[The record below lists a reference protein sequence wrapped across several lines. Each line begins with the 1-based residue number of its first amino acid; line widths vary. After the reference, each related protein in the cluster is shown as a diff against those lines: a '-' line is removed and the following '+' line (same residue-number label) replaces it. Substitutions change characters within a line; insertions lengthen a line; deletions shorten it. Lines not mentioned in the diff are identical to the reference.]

1 MAKIR
6 PYLIIFEH
14 QKQKSPFTWVKGLR
28 GRRRPTLPPG
38 VAVPSA
44 QTGLTS
50 LFGMERGVPR
60 RHGHLD
66 LQYLKVHDMTYVGTD
81 LWQGPKKESTKCLFY
96 KGAREGRAS
105 LRAIS
110 TARLHASLH
119 FHLRPIDVVISHG
132 PLKKSHLVAGFAL
145 ICLQRLSHPDLA
157 TRRCP
162 WRDNRCTSG
171 RSSSVLSY

>member
-1 MAKIR
+1 M
-6 PYLIIFEH
+6 
-14 QKQKSPFTWVKGLR
+14 
-28 GRRRPTLPPG
+28 
-38 VAVPSA
+38 AVPSA
-44 QTGLTS
+44 LTGLTS
-50 LFGMERGVPR
+50 LFGMERGGPR
-60 RHGHLD
+60 CHGHLD
-66 LQYLKVHDMTYVGTD
+66 LQYFNVGCSAQPKYD
-81 LWQGPKKESTKCLFY
+81 ISWDGPCGRQKRANEVWFSTRNH
-96 KGAREGRAS
+96 REGGRAS

-132 PLKKSHLVAGFAL
+132 PLKRSHLAAGFAL

-171 RSSSVLSY
+171 RSGPVLSY

>member
-1 MAKIR
+1 M
-6 PYLIIFEH
+6 
-14 QKQKSPFTWVKGLR
+14 
-28 GRRRPTLPPG
+28 
-38 VAVPSA
+38 AVPSA

-50 LFGMERGVPR
+50 LFGMERGGPR

-66 LQYLKVHDMTYVGTD
+66 LQYLNDLLLERTLLSLSKYSRSMTYVGTD
-81 LWQGPKKESTKCLFY
+81 LWQGPKKSQRSMFSY
-96 KGAREGRAS
+96 KEPPIGRCAS

-132 PLKKSHLVAGFAL
+132 PLKRSHLVAGFAL
-145 ICLQRLSHPDLA
+145 ICFQRLSHPDLA

>member
-1 MAKIR
+1 MTK
-6 PYLIIFEH
+6 EG
-14 QKQKSPFTWVKGLR
+14 Q

-50 LFGMERGVPR
+50 LFGMERGGPR

-66 LQYLKVHDMTYVGTD
+66 LKYFIVGCRADSTEPAEVQPKHDICWDGA
-81 LWQGPKKESTKCLFY
+81 PHRSNKKQEVQRLIRT
-96 KGAREGRAS
+96 AEGRCAS
-105 LRAIS
+105 IRAIS
-110 TARLHASLH
+110 TARLHMSPC

-145 ICLQRLSHPDLA
+145 ICFQRLSHPDLA
-157 TRRCP
+157 TQRCP
-162 WRDNRCTSG
+162 WRDNWCTSG